1 MRTCRST
8 LAAIISAAIAIPL
21 SHPRAAPTGFNNGD
35 QVELDD
41 YFPTITPANLI
52 AQGFATVGPGDEFPN
67 VMALATPNLPANV
80 TLVNSSVDFGG
91 NTITIRY
98 PASAEGFIASVSP
111 FNGFVFSD
119 LTQVGSKISSVSLVT
134 NVFGLT
140 AAALTPEFN
149 SVALNLSGLQLP
161 TLVPGFI
168 QITAPLEPPPGKT
181 IEQKLFYQSM
191 AKGMLKTATD
201 FINAP
206 LGLGNALLD
215 FAGAAFF
222 IDALEFQ
229 ILANDPP
236 DPDYTVIPT
245 PNPPPIPALPT
256 SSCLTPTTSLIFND
270 LVQNQVQ
277 TIGLAQAAQTAF
289 DRATSAFNNNAFN
302 YVQQQTDA
310 GTAYTTQA
318 EANVLNITSD
328 ITTLSQTFPQGC
340 IPTQAITASDITTT
354 AYARA
359 SGPSKCCV
367 QNRNAGLG
375 SSSV

>member
-1 MRTCRST
+1 
-8 LAAIISAAIAIPL
+8 
-21 SHPRAAPTGFNNGD
+21 
-35 QVELDD
+35 
-41 YFPTITPANLI
+41 
-52 AQGFATVGPGDEFPN
+52 
-67 VMALATPNLPANV
+67 
-80 TLVNSSVDFGG
+80 
-91 NTITIRY
+91 
-98 PASAEGFIASVSP
+98 
-111 FNGFVFSD
+111 
-119 LTQVGSKISSVSLVT
+119 
-134 NVFGLT
+134 
-140 AAALTPEFN
+140 
-149 SVALNLSGLQLP
+149 
-161 TLVPGFI
+161 
-168 QITAPLEPPPGKT
+168 
-181 IEQKLFYQSM
+181 M

-206 LGLGNALLD
+206 LGLGNAHLD

-256 SSCLTPTTSLIFND
+256 SSCLTPTTSPIFND

-340 IPTQAITASDITTT
+340 IPTQAITVSDITTFQ
-354 AYARA
+354 
-359 SGPSKCCV
+359 
-367 QNRNAGLG
+367 QNGFSPDLVSLLEEFGLNAGDIAQLTQLIDAEDPQALSGLFPDLLANDVNELIAGDPLAPASPAVPEPSGALILCVGLFGLG
-375 SSSV
+375 LLRCYSFSPRKYLG